1 MIDRNG
7 LIKMAE
13 TAVKAKVAPM
23 EIYLTD
29 TVDGTFVVS
38 LSNRPPKVFAGD
50 KPLDMDVVFKVDKT
64 WKP

>member
-1 MIDRNG
+1 
-7 LIKMAE
+7 MAE